1 MSQARYIAD
10 FVIQS
15 NNIADGAVT
24 FADVGSLYTSNVTE
38 NTSLYF
44 TNARATAAVV
54 AGAAANSILF
64 VSSAGVLANSNTLV
78 WTGSNLGIGTGTPTT
93 RLDVVNASGRA
104 ARIGGF
110 QFGGTT
116 TSADGGN
123 NLLSSGVYWNGTN
136 LTATQTTGAVLQ
148 LANGALQFQALSG
161 LTAGNTYS
169 YAPQMALD
177 SSGNLGIGTGSPSA
191 RLHING
197 TSDAT
202 QRIIVNGTGNFS
214 SYKLNYNGS
223 EVAFIQ
229 SYQNTELNFGTA
241 VNAPI
246 LFYVNNA
253 EQMRLNTTGLGIG
266 TSSPTYKLEVAVGT
280 AGAGQQSIANFR
292 TADSTIAYN
301 AGVQIFATPSTTATS
316 RAVNVIWDA
325 DGANS
330 VGLDY
335 FYINKLGNSGDV
347 QIWQQSNAAM
357 RFATNGSE
365 KMCILAGGNVGINQA
380 SPRVKLNIDA
390 GIVNGIEEL
399 VNLHNQS
406 ISNNTGT
413 SLTFSGYNAVTTYP
427 TWRYAGIKGIYD
439 TTGLNSGNW
448 GGQLRFFVNSGGG
461 ATEFVDV
468 MTITSTT
475 RVGIGTS
482 SPAGTMHVNGTNG
495 PLRISGSGY
504 VLNPTEFTLGLY
516 NSSRAYL
523 QVPGGNTGQ
532 IEIWDGDTTAAV
544 IFSKYGI
551 GLYGSSPPTSG
562 SGITFPSTQQASSG
576 ANTLDDYEEG
586 SWTPDWRI
594 NGSPTGSWI
603 TKTGRYTKVGNMVT
617 IWAYFF
623 TVGGRG
629 SGTGQVS
636 ITGLPFISKNTDLT
650 NYHVM
655 DARAGVSWSSG
666 GAGLPFLYQPANE
679 TRLIAYQTSNS
690 TSSTTQQMSESNF
703 SASGFIELNIMM
715 TYETN

>member
-24 FADVGSLYTSNVTE
+24 FADVGALYTSNVTE

-253 EQMRLNTTGLGIG
+253 EQMRLTTTGLGIG
-266 TSSPTYKLEVAVGT
+266 TNSPGAKLHVLGSGDPAVAT
-280 AGAGQQSIANFR
+280 ISIKAGLANHNPLTSTQQYGLYVDQLGGRYAPQ
-292 TADSTIAYN
+292 T
-301 AGVQIFATPSTTATS
+301 GVY
-316 RAVNVIWDA
+316 VNVNNPNGLYGGPYYGVDTYVTSSAQAYQKAYGVRGKAENLQANYGTQAYGVKGEGISA
-325 DGANS
+325 ESLGGTIVQNSQGAWGGHFTAYGKGNS
-330 VGLDY
+330 VGVYADAYLTASS
-335 FYINKLGNSGDV
+335 I
-347 QIWQQSNAAM
+347 
-357 RFATNGSE
+357 
-365 KMCILAGGNVGINQA
+365 AGAVAIPLLVA
-380 SPRVKLNIDA
+380 S
-390 GIVNGIEEL
+390 NGIEC
-399 VNLHNQS
+399 V
-406 ISNNTGT
+406 
-413 SLTFSGYNAVTTYP
+413 
-427 TWRYAGIKGIYD
+427 R
-439 TTGLNSGNW
+439 
-448 GGQLRFFVNSGGG
+448 
-461 ATEFVDV
+461 
-468 MTITSTT
+468 ITS
-475 RVGIGTS
+475 
-482 SPAGTMHVNGTNG
+482 AG
-495 PLRISGSGY
+495 
-504 VLNPTEFTLGLY
+504 VLDLATG
-516 NSSRAYL
+516 AGA
-523 QVPGGNTGQ
+523 VGQ
-532 IEIWDGDTTAAV
+532 I
-544 IFSKYGI
+544 K
-551 GLYGSSPPTSG
+551 
-562 SGITFPSTQQASSG
+562 FPATQVASAD

-666 GAGLPFLYQPANE
+666 GAGLPFLYQPANDYK
-679 TRLIAYQTSNS
+679 LIAYQTNNS
-690 TSSTTQQMSESNF
+690 TSSFTQQMSESNF